1 MSQHSPTLA
10 RHQDVLSVEQIR
22 SIDAI
27 AVRDF
32 GMCSLVLMENAGRG
46 CADFIHSRCNEPGSI
61 LIVCGPGNNGG
72 DGLVIARH
80 LHAMGH
86 AVIVWMIA
94 ERKKLSGDTEINL
107 KILEKT
113 RIPIRWLQS
122 FADSPLEHK
131 EIQLQTDVNKC
142 RAVVDA
148 MLGTGASGPPRTE
161 MAFAIR
167 ILNQAPLVRIAIDIP
182 TGLDAETGIA
192 SVPTFRANETLTFVA
207 NKPGFLNPSAALCL
221 GSVHILAIGVPP
233 EVIDRVL

>member
-1 MSQHSPTLA
+1 MSKHSPTLA
-10 RHQDVLSVEQIR
+10 RHLDVLSVEQIR
-22 SIDAI
+22 RVDAI

-46 CADFIHSRCNEPGSI
+46 CADFIHSRWRELGSI

-86 AVIVWMIA
+86 AVLVWMIA
-94 ERKKLSGDTEINL
+94 ERKKLSNDTEINL

-113 RIPIRWLQS
+113 RIPIRWFQAS
-122 FADSPLEHK
+122 ADSPLEHK
-131 EIQLQTDVNKC
+131 EIELQTDVNKC
-142 RAVVDA
+142 TAVVDA

-207 NKPGFLNPSAALCL
+207 NKPGFLNPSAVCCL